1 MPVRI
6 DGVEFTPFSRLAG
19 KVRRRLFPRIHV
31 RILPPRRLTAPEGV
45 TGRAR
50 RVALRRA
57 LGDEM
62 VQSMFAAARIDT
74 TLFDAL
80 LDAASPARR
89 QPRGRRRPRAAAHE
103 LSRPRHGQLRAGRR
117 RWRGGRARASAS
129 ACCCRRRAPR
139 SSPSS
144 RCRPSSACRR
154 CSTSRP
160 APPSAIA
167 ACRGAEISAHRHGA
181 HVHREGEAP
190 GARRRRSSRMPRS
203 STSRTSSARS
213 ASGRSSSR

>member
-1 MPVRI
+1 MKVYEGPAVIAERTKAALLPVRI

-31 RILPPRRLTAPEGV
+31 RILPPRMLTAPDGV

-80 LDAASPARR
+80 VDARTSTAVAT
-89 QPRGRRRPRAAAHE
+89 
-103 LSRPRHGQLRAGRR
+103 
-117 RWRGGRARASAS
+117 
-129 ACCCRRRAPR
+129 
-139 SSPSS
+139 SSPTIS
-144 RCRPSSACRR
+144 RCVR
-154 CSTSRP
+154 
-160 APPSAIA
+160 
-167 ACRGAEISAHRHGA
+167 
-181 HVHREGEAP
+181 
-190 GARRRRSSRMPRS
+190 
-203 STSRTSSARS
+203 
-213 ASGRSSSR
+213 